1 VLLSS
6 TLWFAPPAAATDCE
20 REIDRSARR
29 HGVPAE
35 VLHAVGQTET
45 GRGDGL
51 RPNALNIAGQ
61 SHYDLSPQQALKL
74 FSQARRR
81 GIKLI
86 DIGCMQINH
95 HYHKQ
100 HFSSVSEMLDPERN
114 VDYAAR
120 FLKQLYEEERNWT
133 MAVARYHAGKKN
145 FKAQKRYV
153 CAVIKKLVAAGVGAW
168 TPAASR
174 FCDEPQARCNG
185 NGKVGLPDIRGVGEA
200 CASRAPV
207 QLGSAAT
214 AHKKVHDERGWA
226 ATVTE
231 ARNTADDIVGKLR
244 ASSLP

>member
-1 VLLSS
+1 MWLS
-6 TLWFAPPAAATDCE
+6 PPAAAGDCE
-20 REIDRSARR
+20 REIDRSALR

-61 SHYDLSPQQALKL
+61 SHYDLSTQQALKL
-74 FSQARRR
+74 FSEARRR

-100 HFSSVSEMLDPERN
+100 HFSSVSEMLDPQRN

-120 FLKQLYEEERNWT
+120 FLKQLYAEERNWT

-153 CAVIKKLVAAGVGAW
+153 CAVIGKLVAAGEGAW

-174 FCDEPQARCNG
+174 FCDEPRARCAE
-185 NGKVGLPDIRGVGEA
+185 NGKVGLPDSRDIDEA
-200 CASRAPV
+200 CASRGPD
-207 QLGSAAT
+207 QQWSADPAY
-214 AHKKVHDERGWA
+214 KKDSDESGWA
-226 ATVTE
+226 ATVTQ
-231 ARNTADDIVGKLR
+231 ANKPPGA
-244 ASSLP
+244 